1 MLGVHDQRSLRVA
14 FLKQKVYADTHFS
27 GPLWRELYDSNLK
40 LWRFYEVVP
49 QGIDVPG
56 IGPQN

>member
-1 MLGVHDQRSLRVA
+1 
-14 FLKQKVYADTHFS
+14 LKQKVYADTHFS
-27 GPLWRELYDSNLK
+27 GPLWQELYDSNLK
-40 LWRFYEVVP
+40 LWRFYEVAP